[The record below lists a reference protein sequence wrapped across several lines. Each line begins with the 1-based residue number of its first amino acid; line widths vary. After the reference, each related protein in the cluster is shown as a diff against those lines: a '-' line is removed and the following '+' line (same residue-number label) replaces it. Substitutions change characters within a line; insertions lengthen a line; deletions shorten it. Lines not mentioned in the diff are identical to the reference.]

1 MARRIAIIG
10 CAFELPGN
18 ASSSERLW
26 EILNSDEDVF
36 IPFPRSRFNIEDP
49 IIAAAI
55 VARRAPLLANV
66 EYFDH
71 SLFRMSKKEA
81 DAISPLQ
88 KKNLTVSFRAMENA
102 RVCPSSLG
110 RKTGVFVV
118 DCYDEFLQTIRS
130 DISNINAFHNLNVSG
145 ATLSGRIS
153 NAFGFTGP
161 SATISTACSSS
172 MYALNAAVLALQS
185 EQCSAAI
192 VSGAN
197 LIYGSLKSIL
207 HTKSSMISK
216 SGRCHSFKAEADG
229 YVRGEAAVAIILKE
243 LEQSIKDG
251 DEILAVIDSVYVNH
265 NGFSSS
271 MKEPQVDGE
280 EECFRQAVIRSGI
293 AKESVEMVEAHGT
306 GTIVGDRIEVEAI
319 RRVLSHELALTAVKS
334 QLGHAEG
341 TSGLVSIV
349 KVIECLRRGLIA
361 PIYRYGEQP
370 QEYEL
375 GNLRPVKSTMVWSSP
390 KRHALV
396 CNYGFSGTNGAIVMS
411 NE

>member
-1 MARRIAIIG
+1 MVKRIAIIG

-26 EILNSDEDVF
+26 EILTSDEDVF
-36 IPFPRSRFNIEDP
+36 IPFPRSRLNIDDP
-49 IIAAAI
+49 IIAAALTSK
-55 VARRAPLLANV
+55 RAPLIANV
-66 EYFDH
+66 EHFDH
-71 SLFRMSKKEA
+71 ALFRMSKKEA

-88 KKNLTVSFRAMENA
+88 KKNLTISFRALENS
-102 RVCPSSLG
+102 RVTPSSLG

-118 DCYDEFLQTIRS
+118 DCYDEFPQTIRS
-130 DISNINAFHNLNVSG
+130 DISNANAFHNLNVSS
-145 ATLSGRIS
+145 ATFSGRIS

-172 MYALNAAVLALQS
+172 IYALNAAILALQS
-185 EQCSAAI
+185 EQCNAAI
-192 VSGAN
+192 VSGVN
-197 LIYGSLKSIL
+197 MIYGSLKSIL
-207 HTKSSMISK
+207 HAKSSMISP

-229 YVRGEAAVAIILKE
+229 YVRGEAAVAIVLKD
-243 LEQSIKDG
+243 LERAIQDG
-251 DEILAVIDSVYVNH
+251 DEILSVIDSVYVNH

-271 MKEPQVDGE
+271 MKEPQVAGE
-280 EECFRQAVIRSGI
+280 EECFRQAVLRSGI
-293 AKESVEMVEAHGT
+293 ANDSVEVVEAHGT

-319 RRVLSHELALTAVKS
+319 RRVLNHELALTAVKS

-361 PIYRYGEQP
+361 PIYRYREPP
-370 QEYEL
+370 QEYDL
-375 GNLRPVKSTMVWSSP
+375 GNLRPVKNTMVWSSP
-390 KRHALV
+390 KRHALI
-396 CNYGFSGTNGAIVMS
+396 CNYGFSGTNGAVVMS